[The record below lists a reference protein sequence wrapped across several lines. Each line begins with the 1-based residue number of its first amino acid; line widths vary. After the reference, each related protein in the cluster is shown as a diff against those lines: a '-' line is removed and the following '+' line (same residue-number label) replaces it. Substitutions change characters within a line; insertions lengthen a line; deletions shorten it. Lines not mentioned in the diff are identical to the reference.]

1 MQSKFSKV
9 FCPPQTQSGQIVN
22 FQHLEVIHTTWR
34 KVFDL
39 DKVLSALRCHR
50 TAWEQCQFLKCR
62 YQFTY
67 ARCRDIQTLHV
78 HIMVLVDLCCCMKL
92 SSGVQT
98 ISSSSFLLHHF
109 STSCVFHFH
118 SDEDCIVL
126 KHWQKLL
133 SVWSSWQE
141 NHTCHF
147 RLYNLHSILKIC
159 RPDFV

>member
-34 KVFDL
+34 KVSDL
-39 DKVLSALRCHR
+39 DKVFSALRCHR

-78 HIMVLVDLCCCMKL
+78 HIMVLVDLCCW
-92 SSGVQT
+92 SSVLASRLFLVLHFFSTTFLQAVYFTFTLMRTVSSWNTGKSCYRSEVHGRKTTLHLPFQT
-98 ISSSSFLLHHF
+98 I
-109 STSCVFHFH
+109 
-118 SDEDCIVL
+118 
-126 KHWQKLL
+126 
-133 SVWSSWQE
+133 
-141 NHTCHF
+141 
-147 RLYNLHSILKIC
+147 
-159 RPDFV
+159 